1 MQPLE
6 LPDIVIS
13 GLAWQ
18 INCDNDLY
26 IIIAV
31 IERRVLLLSA
41 TGRELEDAPWN
52 QGSYSSD
59 AEAQRTAVNMTS
71 SYERLRAGLVLDPVE
86 VRVPG
91 EYWNQMKDDERN
103 KVDPMIGRIVFT
115 QVFDSALAS

>member
-41 TGRELEDAPWN
+41 TAGELDDAAWN
-52 QGSYSSD
+52 QGSYASD

-71 SYERLRAGLVLDPVE
+71 SYERLRAGVVLNPIE
-86 VRVPG
+86 VKVPAQ
-91 EYWNQMKDDERN
+91 YWNQPMGEN
-103 KVDPMIGRIVFT
+103 KNAVDPMVGRIVFT